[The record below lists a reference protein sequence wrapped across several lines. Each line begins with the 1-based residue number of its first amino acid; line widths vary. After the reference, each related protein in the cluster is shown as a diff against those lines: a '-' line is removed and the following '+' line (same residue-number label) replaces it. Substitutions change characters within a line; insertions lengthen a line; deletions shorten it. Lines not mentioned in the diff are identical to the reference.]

1 LSPRITAA
9 FEATFSSLRS
19 SRNFRLYLVGH
30 LISAAGTWLNFTASS
45 WLVLKLSEG
54 SGVAL
59 GANASFLFGP
69 VLVLG
74 AYGGVLAD
82 KHDKRRILVVTQA
95 IFGLVA
101 LTTGLL
107 VVSDAVELWMVY
119 GLSIVAGINLAF
131 DNPARQAFTVEM
143 VGAQELTNAV
153 SLNSAAFM
161 FSRVIGAALAG
172 LLIAT
177 VGLAVCF
184 FLDALSYVAVLLAL
198 LSMRTEELHRQPRTT
213 REKGHLLAGL
223 RYVWRTDDLRRPL
236 LLMALIFVLSFQWQV
251 MVPLLAEQT
260 FGAGPAEFGAASAA
274 AGLGMFLGAVVMANR
289 TPEPSLDLIAR
300 WILVLGM
307 TTALVA
313 ASPAL
318 WIAGALMVPVGFA
331 AMSTMIAGNT
341 MLQLSS
347 APEARG
353 RVMALYG
360 VFFLGSTP
368 LGSPIVGWV
377 GEHLGARA
385 TFLLAGAVAMLL
397 GGAAL
402 WVRHRD
408 QAPSGSAVSAG

>member
-1 LSPRITAA
+1 MSPRITAA
-9 FEATFSSLRS
+9 FEATFSSLKT
-19 SRNFRLYLVGH
+19 SRNFRLYLIGH

-45 WLVLKLSEG
+45 WLVLRLSDG

-69 VLVLG
+69 VLLLG
-74 AYGGVLAD
+74 AYGGVVAD
-82 KHDKRRILVVTQA
+82 KHDKRRILLVTQA
-95 IFGLVA
+95 VFGIVALATGVLVA
-101 LTTGLL
+101 TD
-107 VVSDAVELWMVY
+107 VVQLWMVY
-119 GLSIVAGINLAF
+119 TLSILAGINLAF

-143 VGAQELTNAV
+143 VGSESLTNAV

-161 FSRVIGAALAG
+161 FSRVLGSALAG

-184 FLDALSYVAVLLAL
+184 FLDAVSYVAVILAL
-198 LSMRTEELHRQPRTT
+198 ISMRASELHAQPRST
-213 REKGHLLAGL
+213 REKGHLVAGL

-236 LLMALIFVLSFQWQV
+236 LLMALLFVLSFQWQV

-274 AGLGMFLGAVVMANR
+274 AGVGMFLGAVVMANR
-289 TPEPSLDLIAR
+289 TPHPTLDLIAK
-300 WILVLGM
+300 WILALGI
-307 TTALVA
+307 TTAVVA
-313 ASPAL
+313 ASPTL
-318 WIAGALMVPVGFA
+318 WVAGVLMVPVGFA
-331 AMSTMIAGNT
+331 AMSTIISGNT
-341 MLQLSS
+341 MLQHSS

-368 LGSPIVGWV
+368 IGSPVVGWV

-385 TFLLAGAVAMLL
+385 TFVLAGAVAAAL
-397 GGAAL
+397 GAGAL
-402 WVRHRD
+402 WVRRRD
-408 QAPSGSAVSAG
+408 QLASGTAVTTG